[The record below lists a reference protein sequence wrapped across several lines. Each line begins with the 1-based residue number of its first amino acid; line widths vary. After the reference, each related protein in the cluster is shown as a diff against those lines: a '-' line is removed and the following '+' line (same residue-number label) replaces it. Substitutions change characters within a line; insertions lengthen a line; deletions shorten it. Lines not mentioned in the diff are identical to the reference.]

1 MVAADTTTN
10 RFTRWRQSRP
20 FVAGLLIMLS
30 GVVIITPAYLT
41 LRVADILIQ
50 ISSLSGVST
59 LLIGIL
65 LITAGLMTWFK
76 ADVRIFTGVM
86 AIVLG
91 IIALPASNIGGF
103 VLGTLLAIIGGAWAL
118 SWSEKSKAE
127 HAEAKAT
134 QATDNAD
141 SADNARGNGVTD
153 TADSGVVTEVPD
165 YTTSTSTATDDEL
178 KAGISP
184 HPDTIELPSTDPVQP
199 PSSRVSKRTAVN
211 SVVIAVVSGLVL
223 LNATIGSSDAQAQIN
238 FPPPPAWAPSPPP
251 PPLTLP
257 PAPGSDGAA
266 PLPPLQLPD
275 IPEGILPPGVVPPGG
290 ILGPGKTDSE
300 GREHKAIFDTSPPV
314 ARPGEQP
321 PNEGSYLITTDKTT
335 LVGNVKFSLVDITT
349 QDGVVKRAI
358 RIDSD
363 KAILDNLAVN
373 FPSGDG
379 ANPQQMSSGPGRISS
394 LTGNFHIVVAKATMT
409 PVINGVPTIP
419 ITLDASWA
427 PEELTRAFDGAL
439 AMGMPDSISSKM
451 TIQDCFLDT
460 YIVRADTLRLP
471 YVDIQKP
478 AG

>member
-1 MVAADTTTN
+1 MVAADTTTS

-20 FVAGLLIMLS
+20 FVAGLLIILS

-41 LRVADILIQ
+41 LKVADMLIQ

-76 ADVRIFTGVM
+76 ADTRILTGVL
-86 AIVLG
+86 AILLG
-91 IIALPASNIGGF
+91 IVALPASNIGGF
-103 VLGTLLAIIGGAWAL
+103 VLGTLLAITGGAWAL
-118 SWSEKSKAE
+118 SWTEASKAE
-127 HAEAKAT
+127 QSKDKKKADREDT
-134 QATDNAD
+134 PSDAAND
-141 SADNARGNGVTD
+141 SMENSDIDDDLTEGMEPES
-153 TADSGVVTEVPD
+153 DSISLP
-165 YTTSTSTATDDEL
+165 TS
-178 KAGISP
+178 
-184 HPDTIELPSTDPVQP
+184 DPVTP
-199 PSSRVSKRTAVN
+199 PPRPSGSRTTMN

-238 FPPPPAWAPSPPP
+238 FPPPAWAPPAM
-251 PPLTLP
+251 PPLPPLP
-257 PAPGSDGAA
+257 GDNGAA

-275 IPEGILPPGVVPPGG
+275 IPEGVLPPGVLPPGG

-300 GREHKAIFDTSPPV
+300 GTTHKAIFDTSPPV

-321 PNEGSYLITTDKTT
+321 PNESTYLITTDKTT
-335 LVGNVKFSLVDITT
+335 LAGNVKFSLVDITT

-379 ANPQQMSSGPGRISS
+379 SNAQQMTSAPGKIST
-394 LTGNFHIVVAKATMT
+394 LTGNFHIVVSKVTMT
-409 PVINGVPTIP
+409 PVINGVATIP
-419 ITLDASWA
+419 VTLDASWA

-439 AMGMPDSISSKM
+439 AMGMPDSITSQM
-451 TIQDCFLDT
+451 TMKDCALDT

-471 YVDIQKP
+471 VSNIEKP
-478 AG
+478 KV